1 MRDNYKLL
9 FAPGQLGR
17 VRTKNRA
24 VMTAMMTGFPGVT
37 GGDAD
42 ERIIR
47 YYEER
52 AAGGTGVII
61 TEAGVVDEIYGMAR
75 FNQLHY
81 TRPHITSL
89 AKLNERL
96 HRFNAVTI
104 AQLWHGGFICS
115 PEVTGHET
123 LSPSEVDSVAGRPN
137 RAMTA
142 EDIAYVTRCFAESAA
157 CCRDAGY
164 DGVEIHLAHGYL
176 LHQFMSRYY
185 NRREDE
191 YGGSF
196 ENRMRFPVE
205 VIRAV
210 REAVGPRYLVG
221 VRISGDDMASG
232 FSELHITREEGLE
245 IAKYIDA
252 LGMVDYIN
260 VSNGNKLTNN
270 ANCDPF
276 FYDFGWK
283 KDIARGIREAV
294 SVPVIATNSVKTP
307 DQAEATL
314 EEGVCDFVGMGRA
327 NLADPNFMA
336 KAALGRESEI
346 KGCIGCLFC
355 REPRGGG
362 QMPAQCAINPRAGC
376 EIDYPPQERDG
387 EGRPVAVIGAGP
399 GGMEAAVNLAARG
412 YKVTLFEKY
421 AQVGG
426 SMNLADKPD
435 HKERIERL
443 IHTYE
448 AQLSHFG
455 VDVRC
460 GVDCTPEM
468 AAELEPVGVFLACG
482 AEPIVPPVPG
492 VNLPHVF
499 TAQDT
504 IRRGLTFPGKR
515 IAIVGTGLTG
525 LETAE
530 ILSKDCASM
539 TMIDMVE
546 VGPGLIHEILD
557 EMLKILE
564 PRGVR
569 FLPHHKL
576 AAIDGDGLKAERLSD
591 GATVDVPA
599 DIVVLSLGVSP
610 DRALVE
616 AFRARFG
623 DKCRTIGDANQSG
636 RIGHA
641 TRSGFLQAY
650 SFRPL
655 EDLVP

>member
-1 MRDNYKLL
+1 MKDDYKLL
-9 FAPGQLGR
+9 FSPGKLGR
-17 VRTKNRA
+17 VTAKNRC
-24 VMTAMMTGFPGVT
+24 VMTAMMTGFPGVA

-42 ERIIR
+42 ERVIR

-61 TEAGVVDEIYGMAR
+61 TEAGVVDEIYGIAR

-96 HRFNAVTI
+96 HRYGAVTI

-123 LSPSEVDSVAGRPN
+123 LSPSGVDGIPGRPN
-137 RAMTA
+137 RAMTID
-142 EDIAYVTRCFAESAA
+142 EIAYITKCFADSAV

-176 LHQFMSRYY
+176 LAQFMSRYY
-185 NRREDE
+185 NRREYE

-196 ENRMRFPVE
+196 ENRMRFPTE
-205 VIRAV
+205 VIKAV
-210 REAVGPRYLVG
+210 REAVGPRFMVG
-221 VRISGDDMASG
+221 VRISGDEMAQEYSP
-232 FSELHITREEGLE
+232 LHLTQEEGLE

-252 LGMVDYIN
+252 LGMIDYIN

-283 KDIARGIREAV
+283 QHIAKAIKDAV
-294 SVPVIATNSVKTP
+294 SVPVIATNTIKTP
-307 DQAEATL
+307 AQAEKTL
-314 EEGVCDFVGMGRA
+314 EDGVCDFAGMGRA
-327 NLADPNFMA
+327 NIADPNFMN
-336 KAALGRESEI
+336 KAMLGREAEI

-362 QMPAQCAINPRAGC
+362 QMPAWCAINPRAGC
-376 EIDYPPQERDG
+376 EYDYPPQPKDG
-387 EGRPVAVIGAGP
+387 AGRPVAVVGGGP
-399 GGMEAAVNLAARG
+399 GGMEAAVNLASRG

-421 AQVGG
+421 GEVGG

-435 HKERIERL
+435 HKERIEQL

-448 AQLSHFG
+448 AQMKHFG
-455 VDVRC
+455 VEVRC
-460 GVDCTPEM
+460 GVDATPDVV
-468 AAELEPVGVFLACG
+468 AETNPTGVFLACG
-482 AEPIVPPVPG
+482 AEPIIPPVPG
-492 VNLPHVF
+492 VGLPNVV
-499 TAQDT
+499 TAQDA
-504 IRRGLTFPGKR
+504 IRKGMRFPGKK
-515 IAIVGTGLTG
+515 IAVVGTGMTG
-525 LETAE
+525 LEVAE
-530 ILSKDCASM
+530 ILSKDCAGM
-539 TMIDMVE
+539 TMIDMVD

-557 EMLKILE
+557 EMMKILI
-564 PRGVR
+564 PRGVK
-569 FLPHHKL
+569 FLPYHKL
-576 AAIDGDGLKAERLSD
+576 VSVNEHGLTAQRLSD
-591 GATVDVPA
+591 GADVTIDA
-599 DIVVLSLGVSP
+599 DIVVLSLGVTP
-610 DRALVE
+610 DKKLIE
-616 AFRARFG
+616 QFKARFEQVY
-623 DKCRTIGDANQSG
+623 TVGDANQSG

-641 TRSGFLQAY
+641 TKSGFTQAY

>member
-1 MRDNYKLL
+1 MKSDYKLL
-9 FAPGQLGR
+9 FSPGKLGR
-17 VRTKNRA
+17 VTAKNRC
-24 VMTAMMTGFPGVT
+24 VMTAAMTGFPGSIN
-37 GGDAD
+37 GDAD
-42 ERIIR
+42 ERVIR

-61 TEAGVVDEIYGMAR
+61 TEAGVVDEIYGACR

-81 TRPHITSL
+81 TRPHIASL

-96 HRFNAVTI
+96 HKYGTVTI

-123 LSPSEVDSVAGRPN
+123 LSPSAVDGLPDRET
-137 RAMTA
+137 RAMTL
-142 EDIAYVTRCFAESAA
+142 EDIRYVTKSFADSAV

-164 DGVEIHLAHGYL
+164 DGVEIHIAHGYL
-176 LHQFMSRYY
+176 LAQFVSRYY

-196 ENRMRFPVE
+196 ENRCRFPDE
-205 VIRAV
+205 VIKAV
-210 REAVGPRYLVG
+210 RDAVGPRFMVG
-221 VRISGDDMASG
+221 VRISGDEMAQD
-232 FSELHITREEGLE
+232 LDPRHITAEEGL
-245 IAKYIDA
+245 AFARHIDA

-283 KDIARGIREAV
+283 AHVAKAIKEAV
-294 SVPVIATNSVKTP
+294 HVPVIATNSIKTP
-307 DQAEATL
+307 DQAEKTL
-314 EEGVCDFVGMGRA
+314 ADGVCDFAGMLRA
-327 NLADPNFMA
+327 NLADPNMMN
-336 KAALGRESEI
+336 KAAVGREEEI

-362 QMPAQCAINPRAGC
+362 QMPAWCAINPRAGC
-376 EIDYPPQERDG
+376 EYDYPPLPQDG
-387 EGRPVAVIGAGP
+387 RGRPVAVVGAGP
-399 GGMEAAVNLAARG
+399 GGMEAAVHLASRG
-412 YKVTLFEKY
+412 YEVTVFEKDN
-421 AQVGG
+421 AVGG

-448 AQLSHFG
+448 AQMKHFG
-455 VDVRC
+455 VKICC
-460 GVDCTPEM
+460 GVEASPETV
-468 AAELEPVGVFLACG
+468 EKIHPVGVFLACG
-482 AEPIVPPVPG
+482 ANPIIPPVPG
-492 VNLPHVF
+492 VDLPHVV
-499 TAQDT
+499 TAQDA
-504 IRRGLTFPGKR
+504 IRQNMRFPGKK

-525 LETAE
+525 METAE
-530 ILSKDCASM
+530 ILARDSDNI

-557 EMLKILE
+557 EMLKILV
-564 PRGVR
+564 PKGVR
-569 FLPHHKL
+569 FLPYHKL
-576 AAIDGDGLKAERLSD
+576 NAITPEGLIAERLAD
-591 GATVDVPA
+591 GAKLPIEADV
-599 DIVVLSLGVSP
+599 VVLSLGVAP
-610 DRALVE
+610 NRDFIQQFRDRFDPVYV
-616 AFRARFG
+616 
-623 DKCRTIGDANQSG
+623 IGDANQSG

-641 TRSGFLQAY
+641 TKSGFVQAY
-650 SFRPL
+650 GFRPL